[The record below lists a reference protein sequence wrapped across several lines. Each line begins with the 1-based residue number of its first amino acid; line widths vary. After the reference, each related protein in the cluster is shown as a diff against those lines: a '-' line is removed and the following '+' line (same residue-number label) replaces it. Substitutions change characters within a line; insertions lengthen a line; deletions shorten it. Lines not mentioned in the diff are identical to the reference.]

1 MIKELHI
8 IFHPGEEYPYSIA
21 GWNEDGTD
29 FAGSAAELGLATLQ
43 CATAIFEGLYQDYK
57 ETKR

>member
-8 IFHPGEEYPYSIA
+8 IFHPESEYPYSIA

-29 FAGSAAELGLATLQ
+29 FTGSSAELGLATLQ
-43 CATAIFEGLYQDYK
+43 CATEIFEGLYQDYK
-57 ETKR
+57 ENRR